1 MCVCV
6 CFFFGGGGG
15 ISSGAYKQQFRVF
28 MQHSLNLLRYAEDA
42 WLWELDWSV
51 QEIRTKKLKQP
62 KKKRQSK
69 AEKNTTNVI
78 RAVEETSGLFSED
91 ELIDDNN
98 VEVVEGLKSST
109 DMIATVPPAVDV
121 MYKRRQNLP
130 GYPK

>member
-1 MCVCV
+1 MYVWV
-6 CFFFGGGGG
+6 GGAGV
-15 ISSGAYKQQFRVF
+15 ISGGAYQQ
-28 MQHSLNLLRYAEDA
+28 HLKGIYAAHSCSLNLVRYAEDA

-98 VEVVEGLKSST
+98 VEVTEGLKSST
-109 DMIATVPPAVDV
+109 DMIATIPPALDV

>member
-1 MCVCV
+1 MGVGWE
-6 CFFFGGGGG
+6 GGWGV
-15 ISSGAYKQQFRVF
+15 ISGGAYKQQFRVF
-28 MQHSLNLLRYAEDA
+28 MQHNSCSLNLVRYAEDA

-69 AEKNTTNVI
+69 VEKNTTNVI
-78 RAVEETSGLFSED
+78 RTVEETSGLFSED

-98 VEVVEGLKSST
+98 VEVIEGLKSST
-109 DMIATVPPAVDV
+109 DMIATIPPALDV